1 MAETGP
7 RRAAEARRRAYTF
20 LLNHEL
26 VERARKEVAER
37 DVVRSIE
44 AALTAAIDYQ
54 RWLREV
60 RSGHRDVLS

>member
-1 MAETGP
+1 MKETGVG
-7 RRAAEARRRAYTF
+7 RAAGSRRRAHTF

-26 VERARKEVAER
+26 VERARQEVAER
-37 DVVRSIE
+37 EVIRSIE

-60 RSGHRDVLS
+60 RSGRRDVLS